1 MTSRKHPPQ
10 PYWNRFWQ
18 AAHAWSSFQHVR
30 EICDY
35 ILSHQI
41 QPEDTIYYPL
51 VTAISVLYMRP
62 FKRSTG
68 IERLSVQ
75 FVPKK
80 SQKLHDLLESVRDQT
95 IAHVDARSFEFKG
108 LPANN
113 VKLIIRDGQV
123 RLEPHGVKFKLTLI
137 SEIRQ
142 LATAVEKRMHKHTNK
157 LVSQYPNEA
166 PDDGEYLIDLTTES
180 LRRL

>member
-1 MTSRKHPPQ
+1 
-10 PYWNRFWQ
+10 
-18 AAHAWSSFQHVR
+18 V
-30 EICDY
+30 CDY
-35 ILSHQI
+35 ILSRRI

-51 VTAISVLYMRP
+51 VTAISLLYMRP
-62 FKRSTG
+62 FKRSRG
-68 IERLSVQ
+68 IEPLSVQ

-80 SQKLHDLLESVRDQT
+80 FQMLHKLLESVRDET

-113 VKLIIRDGQV
+113 VKLIIRDGQI

-142 LATAVEKRMHKHTNK
+142 LVAALEKRMHEHSNK
-157 LVSQYPNEA
+157 LVSQYPNKA
-166 PDDGEYLIDLTTES
+166 PDDGEYLIDLTAES